1 MLQAI
6 LTKKKIL
13 QNFEENEKK
22 KIRKMKHYLQ
32 RNKKCLIKK
41 LKVHQVCSWTM
52 WIKIQAVEAQL
63 AVRMLGFHT
72 VLSRERLSASRGVLA
87 PTFLFFT
94 SSTLHLVTSEEVG
107 EEQEWKTRLAF
118 LLLLWRGL
126 LTKWAVSPAES
137 GERRTGIRPQRMFP
151 VPLPPLL
158 LPQSPTGE
166 PPEVNPSS
174 AELRSPCKNGFKV

>member
-6 LTKKKIL
+6 LTKKRFFKISKKT
-13 QNFEENEKK
+13 KK

-41 LKVHQVCSWTM
+41 LKVHQVCSWTI

-87 PTFLFFT
+87 PTFLLFT

-118 LLLLWRGL
+118 LLLLWRRGL

-137 GERRTGIRPQRMFP
+137 GESRTGIRPQRMFP

-174 AELRSPCKNGFKV
+174 AELRSPCKNGFQV